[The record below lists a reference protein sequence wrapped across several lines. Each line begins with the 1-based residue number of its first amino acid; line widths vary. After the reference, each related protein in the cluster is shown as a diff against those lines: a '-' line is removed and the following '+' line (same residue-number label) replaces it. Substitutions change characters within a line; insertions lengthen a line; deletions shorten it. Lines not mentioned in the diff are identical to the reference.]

1 MDSVTSFDDY
11 DREDLNFDI
20 ERNCFTFFDKE
31 VDIKGECER
40 DSDEEDTQVLLG
52 KKRQAFW

>member
-40 DSDEEDTQVLLG
+40 DSDEEDTQMLLD
-52 KKRQAFW
+52 KKR